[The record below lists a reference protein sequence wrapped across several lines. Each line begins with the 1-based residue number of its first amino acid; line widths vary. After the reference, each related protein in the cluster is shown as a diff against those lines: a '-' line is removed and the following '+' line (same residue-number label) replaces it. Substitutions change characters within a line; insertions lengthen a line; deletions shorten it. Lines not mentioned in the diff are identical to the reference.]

1 MGDNLVPCDTI
12 PSQTCWSG
20 RVLYES
26 ALLNPGQTYE
36 EMIIQV
42 EDALNQEWQIL
53 LYFAPGATG
62 IGDAT
67 SVSVHYMEA
76 FNGGYSQGLTSFC
89 SPDFTCSAV
98 GQAVPEPASH
108 WLALA
113 GIGFLAVPRKTCRIH
128 R

>member
-1 MGDNLVPCDTI
+1 
-12 PSQTCWSG
+12 
-20 RVLYES
+20 
-26 ALLNPGQTYE
+26 LLNPGQTYE

-98 GQAVPEPASH
+98 GTRTGFPLARARWH
-108 WLALA
+108 WLPGGSPQDLQN
-113 GIGFLAVPRKTCRIH
+113 PPMNSRQ
-128 R
+128 